1 MGPRAGLG
9 LDHAHPHPSSFL
21 WSLLPRATAGR
32 FMGWQVT
39 GGGAGVSRSS
49 DPHPTL
55 RSLACPELTWEFPPR
70 RRKDNKGDFAGT
82 SWGTLLSPMH
92 TVHPGCRG
100 HGARPMSQSKRAGIS
115 TRGALLGASGLQR
128 AGSGEVTSV
137 SSGRKTQ
144 SPARQDWRGA
154 SYARAPARAC
164 LVRQGGERAVAR
176 AV

>member
-1 MGPRAGLG
+1 MTARGGPKGWAGIGPCSPPPKLVPLVLVAQGYCRAAYGL
-9 LDHAHPHPSSFL
+9 
-21 WSLLPRATAGR
+21 
-32 FMGWQVT
+32 
-39 GGGAGVSRSS
+39 AGVSRSS

-70 RRKDNKGDFAGT
+70 RRKDNTGDFAGT

-100 HGARPMSQSKRAGIS
+100 QGARPMSQSKRAGIP

-128 AGSGEVTSV
+128 AGSDEVTSV

-164 LVRQGGERAVAR
+164 LVRQRGERAVAR